1 MQQQL
6 TAPLKRI
13 KLGRNPRTYFDPK
26 AMAEL
31 TDSIRAH
38 GVDTPIIV
46 RPVTE
51 DEFDYEV
58 IAGGRR
64 YRGAMDAHGEDFPM
78 PIVVKD
84 VDEVEARRIALT
96 ENIQRDN
103 LSPAEEARDAS
114 ELLGLQGGD
123 RDVTAKILG
132 WSRATLDSR
141 LALLNCSTAVLDALS
156 ERKINISH
164 AELLAAL
171 SKENQDK
178 VLPVVVA
185 EKRSAAD
192 VRKLVES
199 ASCALAS
206 AIFEKADCAGCPH
219 NSSTQ
224 AQMFGEAIGT
234 GNCTNR
240 TCFNEKMEKQLEA
253 TAAGL
258 RDEFQ
263 TVRIVRAGDNNTR
276 VQLAV
281 EGTNGVGLEQ
291 AQACHGCA
299 NYGAAVSGL
308 PDSIGKVYRGQCFD
322 TVCNMKKVA
331 ARIQAEKAA
340 KQPPKADGAESAPTA
355 NSAAGSAT
363 GTGSKSAS
371 APASTNPSV
380 TVIAE
385 SEKVKTYRVK
395 LWRKAL
401 RLDIG
406 MNHELARQYL
416 IAVVLSGHARQI
428 DDGAFRKFFERLAE
442 GEAPLANLPKAID
455 AVQATNESKQADLM
469 IAMLFA
475 AIEGLEVTNLTQ
487 LCKAHK
493 LDLKKHW
500 KLDKEFLE
508 LITKSEMMVLA
519 DELGIRAA
527 HGDNFKKVFA
537 KSKPEVI
544 EALLAVEGFDYAG
557 KLPKVLKF

>member
-6 TAPLKRI
+6 TVPLKRI
-13 KLGRNPRTYFDPK
+13 RIGRNPRTYFDPK

-31 TDSIRAH
+31 TESIRAH
-38 GVDTPIIV
+38 GVDTPILV
-46 RPVTE
+46 RPLVDE
-51 DEFDYEV
+51 DFDYEV

-103 LSPAEEARDAS
+103 LSPSEEAVDAA
-114 ELLGLQGGD
+114 ELLGLHGGD

-132 WSRATLDSR
+132 WSRSTLDSR
-141 LALLNCSTAVLDALS
+141 LALLNCSKAVLDALS
-156 ERKINISH
+156 ERKVNIAH

-185 EKRSAAD
+185 EKRSVAD
-192 VRKLVES
+192 VKKLVES

-206 AIFEKADCAGCPH
+206 AIFDKADCAGCPH

-240 TCFNEKMEKQLEA
+240 TCFNEKTEKQLEA
-253 TAAGL
+253 IAAGL
-258 RDEFQ
+258 SDEFQ

-281 EGTNGVGLEQ
+281 EGANGVGVEQ

-340 KQPPKADGAESAPTA
+340 KQPPKADSAKSAPA
-355 NSAAGSAT
+355 AKSAVGNAT
-363 GTGSKSAS
+363 SGSKSAG
-371 APASTNPSV
+371 APASASPSV
-380 TVIAE
+380 TVVAE
-385 SEKVKTYRVK
+385 SEKVKAYRVK

-455 AVQATNESKQADLM
+455 AVQATDESKQADLM

-500 KLDKEFLE
+500 KLDKELLE

-527 HGDNFKKVFA
+527 LGDNFKKVFA

>member
-13 KLGRNPRTYFDPK
+13 RLGRNPRTYFDPK
-26 AMAEL
+26 KMAEI
-31 TDSIRAH
+31 TESIRAH

-46 RPVTE
+46 RPVVEE
-51 DEFDYEV
+51 DYDFEV

-64 YRGAMDAHGEDFPM
+64 YRGALDAHGGDYAM
-78 PIVVKD
+78 PITVRVVD
-84 VDEVEARRIALT
+84 DVEARRIALT
-96 ENIQRDN
+96 ENIQRDD
-103 LSPAEEARDAS
+103 LSPAEEAVDAA
-114 ELLGLQGGD
+114 ELLGLHGGD

-132 WSRATLDSR
+132 WSRSTLDGR

-156 ERKINISH
+156 QRQISIAH

-171 SKENQDK
+171 SKENQDR

-206 AIFEKADCAGCPH
+206 AIFDKADCAGCPH

-240 TCFNEKMEKQLEA
+240 ACFNEKTEKQLETIA
-253 TAAGL
+253 VPL
-258 RDEFQ
+258 REEFQ
-263 TVRIVRAGDNNTR
+263 VVRIVRAGDNNTR

-281 EGTNGVGLEQ
+281 DGPKGVGLEQ
-291 AQACHGCA
+291 AKACHACS

-308 PDSIGKVYRGQCFD
+308 PDAMGKVYRGQCFD
-322 TVCNMKKVA
+322 TVCNMKKVG

-340 KQPPKADGAESAPTA
+340 TAPQKTAADKGKPGTKGAGAASATTVAASNPTA
-355 NSAAGSAT
+355 
-363 GTGSKSAS
+363 
-371 APASTNPSV
+371 
-380 TVIAE
+380 TVVAE
-385 SEKVKTYRVK
+385 SERVKSYRVK

-401 RLDIG
+401 RADIG
-406 MNHELARQYL
+406 MDHDLARQYL

-428 DDGAFRKFFERLAE
+428 DDAVYRKLFERIT
-442 GEAPLANLPKAID
+442 GTDSPVANLPKAVE
-455 AVQATNESKQADLM
+455 AVQAAGADAQSNLM
-469 IAMLFA
+469 IGMIFS
-475 AIEGLEVTNLTQ
+475 AIDGLDVTYLTQ
-487 LCKAHK
+487 LCKTHK

-527 HGDNFKKVFA
+527 LGDSVKKVFA

-544 EALLAVEGFDYAG
+544 EALLAVDGFDYAG
-557 KLPKVLKF
+557 KVPKVLKF

>member
-6 TAPLKRI
+6 TAPLQRI
-13 KLGRNPRTYFDPK
+13 RIGRNPRTYFDPK
-26 AMAEL
+26 AMSEL
-31 TDSIRAH
+31 TESIRAN

-46 RPVTE
+46 RPVVEE
-51 DEFDYEV
+51 DFDYEV

-64 YRGAMDAHGEDFPM
+64 YRGAMEAHGEDYAM
-78 PIVVKD
+78 PIVVKV
-84 VDEVEARRIALT
+84 VDDVEARRIALT
-96 ENIQRDN
+96 ENIQRAE
-103 LSPAEEARDAS
+103 LSPAEEARDAA

-123 RDVTAKILG
+123 RDVTARILG

-156 ERKINISH
+156 ERKINIAH

-199 ASCALAS
+199 ASCALPP
-206 AIFEKADCAGCPH
+206 AIFDKTDCAGCPH

-240 TCFNEKMEKQLEA
+240 TCFNEKTEKQLEM

-281 EGTNGVGLEQ
+281 DGANGVGLEQ
-291 AQACHGCA
+291 AKACHGCA

-308 PDSIGKVYRGQCFD
+308 PDSTGKVYRGQCFD

-331 ARIQAEKAA
+331 ARIKADKAA
-340 KQPPKADGAESAPTA
+340 KQPEKADHAKSAPAAKSA
-355 NSAAGSAT
+355 NGTGS
-363 GTGSKSAS
+363 TGSKSAS
-371 APASTNPSV
+371 APSSTNPSV

-385 SEKVKTYRVK
+385 SEKVKAYRVK

-401 RLDIG
+401 RVDIG

-416 IAVVLSGHARQI
+416 IAIVLSGHARQI
-428 DDGAFRKFFERLAE
+428 DDASFRKLFERIAD
-442 GEAPLANLPKAID
+442 GEAPLANLPEAID
-455 AVQATNESKQADLM
+455 AVQATNEGKLADLM

-475 AIEGLEVTNLTQ
+475 AVEGLDVINLTQ
-487 LCKAHK
+487 LCKSHK

-500 KLDKEFLE
+500 TLDKEFLE
-508 LITKSEMMVLA
+508 LITKSEMTVLA

-527 HGDNFKKVFA
+527 LGDDFRKVFA

-544 EALLAVEGFDYAG
+544 EALLKIEGFDYAG
-557 KLPKVLKF
+557 KLPRVLKF

>member
-31 TDSIRAH
+31 TESIRAH

-64 YRGAMDAHGEDFPM
+64 YRGAMDAHGENFPM

-103 LSPAEEARDAS
+103 LSPSEEAVDAA
-114 ELLGLQGGD
+114 ELLGLHGGD

-132 WSRATLDSR
+132 WSRSTLDSR
-141 LALLNCSTAVLDALS
+141 LALLNCSKAVLDALS
-156 ERKINISH
+156 ERKINIAH

-171 SKENQDK
+171 SKENQDR

-185 EKRSAAD
+185 EKRSVAD
-192 VRKLVES
+192 VKKLVES

-206 AIFEKADCAGCPH
+206 AIFDKADCAGCPH

-240 TCFNEKMEKQLEA
+240 TCFNEKTEKQLEA

-263 TVRIVRAGDNNTR
+263 AVRIVRAGDNNTR

-322 TVCNMKKVA
+322 TVCNMQKVA
-331 ARIQAEKAA
+331 ARIKAEKAA
-340 KQPPKADGAESAPTA
+340 KQPQQADGGKSAPA
-355 NSAAGSAT
+355 AKSAS

-385 SEKVKTYRVK
+385 SERVKAYRVK

-401 RLDIG
+401 RVDIG

-428 DDGAFRKFFERLAE
+428 DDGAFRKFFEKIADS
-442 GEAPLANLPKAID
+442 EAPLADLPKAVD
-455 AVQATNESKQADLM
+455 AVQAVGESKQADLM

-475 AIEGLEVTNLTQ
+475 AIEGLEVTYLTK

-508 LITKSEMMVLA
+508 LITKSEMLVLA
-519 DELGIRAA
+519 EELGIRAA
-527 HGDNFKKVFA
+527 LGDNFKKVFA

-544 EALLAVEGFDYAG
+544 EALLKVEGFDYTG

>member
-26 AMAEL
+26 ALAEL
-31 TDSIRAH
+31 TESIRQH

-46 RPVTE
+46 RPIVE
-51 DEFDYEV
+51 DDFDYEV

-64 YRGAMDAHGEDFPM
+64 YRGAMGAHGEDFPM

-84 VDEVEARRIALT
+84 VDPVEARRIALT

-103 LSPAEEARDAS
+103 LSPAEEARDAA

-123 RDVTAKILG
+123 RDVTARILG

-156 ERKINISH
+156 ERKINIAH

-199 ASCALAS
+199 ASCALAP
-206 AIFEKADCAGCPH
+206 AIFDKTDCAGCPH

-240 TCFNEKMEKQLEA
+240 TCFNEKTEKQLEV

-281 EGTNGVGLEQ
+281 DGTNGVGLEQ
-291 AQACHGCA
+291 AKACHGCA

-340 KQPPKADGAESAPTA
+340 KQPEKAEGAKSAPAAKSA
-355 NSAAGSAT
+355 N
-363 GTGSKSAS
+363 GTGSKSAG
-371 APASTNPSV
+371 APSSTNPSV

-385 SEKVKTYRVK
+385 SEKVKAYRVK

-401 RLDIG
+401 RVDIG

-416 IAVVLSGHARQI
+416 IAIVLSGHARQI
-428 DDGAFRKFFERLAE
+428 DDASFRKFFERIAE

-475 AIEGLEVTNLTQ
+475 AIEGLDVTNLTQ
-487 LCKAHK
+487 LCKSHK

-508 LITKSEMMVLA
+508 LITKSEMTVLA

-527 HGDNFKKVFA
+527 LGENFKKVFA

-544 EALLAVEGFDYAG
+544 EALLKVEGFDYTG

>member
-26 AMAEL
+26 AMSEL
-31 TDSIRAH
+31 TESIRAH

-46 RPVTE
+46 RPVAE
-51 DEFDYEV
+51 DNFDYEV

-103 LSPAEEARDAS
+103 LSPAEEARDAA

-141 LALLNCSTAVLDALS
+141 LALLNCSTGVLDALS
-156 ERKINISH
+156 ERKINIAH

-206 AIFEKADCAGCPH
+206 AIFDKADCAGCPH

-240 TCFNEKMEKQLEA
+240 TCFNEKTEKQLEA

-281 EGTNGVGLEQ
+281 DGTNGVGLEQ

-322 TVCNMKKVA
+322 TVCNMQKVA
-331 ARIQAEKAA
+331 ARIKAEKAA
-340 KQPPKADGAESAPTA
+340 LQPVKPE
-355 NSAAGSAT
+355 
-363 GTGSKSAS
+363 SKSAPAAKSANSTGGKSSS

-401 RLDIG
+401 RVDIG

-416 IAVVLSGHARQI
+416 IAVVLSGYARQI
-428 DDGAFRKFFERLAE
+428 DDGAFRKFFERIAE
-442 GEAPLANLPKAID
+442 NEAPLANLPKAVD
-455 AVQATNESKQADLM
+455 AVQAVGESKQADLM

-487 LCKAHK
+487 LCKSHK

-527 HGDNFKKVFA
+527 LGDNFKKVFA
-537 KSKPEVI
+537 KSKPDVI
-544 EALLAVEGFDYAG
+544 EALLTVEGFDYAG

>member
-31 TDSIRAH
+31 TESIRAH

-103 LSPAEEARDAS
+103 LSPSEEAVDAA
-114 ELLGLQGGD
+114 ELLGLHGGD

-132 WSRATLDSR
+132 WSRSTLDSR
-141 LALLNCSTAVLDALS
+141 LALLNCSKAVLDALS
-156 ERKINISH
+156 ERKINIAH

-185 EKRSAAD
+185 EKRSVAD
-192 VRKLVES
+192 VKKLVES

-206 AIFEKADCAGCPH
+206 AIFDKADCAGCPH

-240 TCFNEKMEKQLEA
+240 TCFNEKTEKQLEA

-322 TVCNMKKVA
+322 TVCNMQKVA
-331 ARIQAEKAA
+331 ARIKAEKAA
-340 KQPPKADGAESAPTA
+340 KQPQQADGAKSAPA
-355 NSAAGSAT
+355 VKSAT
-363 GTGSKSAS
+363 GTGGKSAS
-371 APASTNPSV
+371 TPASTNPSV

-385 SEKVKTYRVK
+385 SERVKAYRVK

-401 RLDIG
+401 RVDIG

-428 DDGAFRKFFERLAE
+428 DDGAFRKFFEKIADS
-442 GEAPLANLPKAID
+442 EAPLADLPKAVD
-455 AVQATNESKQADLM
+455 AVHAVGESKQADLM

-508 LITKSEMMVLA
+508 LITKSEMLVLA
-519 DELGIRAA
+519 EEIGIRAA
-527 HGDNFKKVFA
+527 LGDNFKKVFA

-544 EALLAVEGFDYAG
+544 EALLKVEGFDYTG

>member
-13 KLGRNPRTYFDPK
+13 KLGRNPRTYFEPK
-26 AMAEL
+26 AMAEI
-31 TDSIRAH
+31 TESIRLN
-38 GVDTPIIV
+38 GVDTPVIV
-46 RPVTE
+46 RPVVE
-51 DEFDYEV
+51 DDFDYEL

-64 YRGAMDAHGEDFPM
+64 YRGAMDAHGEDYEM
-78 PIVVKD
+78 PITVKD
-84 VDEVEARRIALT
+84 VDDGEARRIALT

-103 LSPAEEARDAS
+103 LSPAEEARDAA

-123 RDVTAKILG
+123 RDVTARILG

-156 ERKINISH
+156 ERKINIAH

-206 AIFEKADCAGCPH
+206 AIFDKADCAGCQH

-240 TCFNEKMEKQLEA
+240 TCFNEKTEKQLET

-276 VQLAV
+276 VQLAID
-281 EGTNGVGLEQ
+281 GSNGVGLEQ
-291 AQACHGCA
+291 AKACHGCA

-322 TVCNMKKVA
+322 TVCNMQKVA
-331 ARIQAEKAA
+331 ARIKADKAA
-340 KQPPKADGAESAPTA
+340 SQPPKAEGAKSAPA
-355 NSAAGSAT
+355 AKSAGGA
-363 GTGSKSAS
+363 GSKSAS
-371 APASTNPSV
+371 APAASNPTV

-385 SEKVKTYRVK
+385 SERVKAYRVK

-401 RLDIG
+401 RMDIG

-416 IAVVLSGHARQI
+416 IAVVLSGYARQI
-428 DDGAFRKFFERLAE
+428 EDGAFRKFFERIAE
-442 GEAPLANLPKAID
+442 REAPLANLPKAVD
-455 AVQATNESKQADLM
+455 AVQATNDSKQADLM

-475 AIEGLEVTNLTQ
+475 AIEGLEVSNLTQ

-508 LITKSEMMVLA
+508 LITKSEMLVLA

-527 HGDNFKKVFA
+527 LGDNFKKVFA
-537 KSKPEVI
+537 KPKPELI
-544 EALLAVEGFDYAG
+544 EALLKVEGFDYDG
-557 KLPKVLKF
+557 KLAKVLKF

>member
-13 KLGRNPRTYFDPK
+13 KVGRNPRTYFDPA
-26 AMAEL
+26 AMTEL
-31 TDSIRAH
+31 TESIRQH

-46 RPVTE
+46 RPVT
-51 DEFDYEV
+51 DDGFDYEI

-64 YRGAMDAHGEDFPM
+64 YRGAMAAHGDDFPM

-84 VDEVEARRIALT
+84 VDDVEARRIALT
-96 ENIQRDN
+96 ENIQRDD
-103 LSPAEEARDAS
+103 LSPSEEAIDAA
-114 ELLGLQGGD
+114 EMLGLLGGD
-123 RDVTAKILG
+123 RDETAKVLG
-132 WSRATLDSR
+132 WSRSTLDSR
-141 LALLNCSTAVLDALS
+141 LALMNCSRAVLETLNT
-156 ERKINISH
+156 RQISLGI

-178 VLPVVVA
+178 VLPVIVA
-185 EKRSAAD
+185 EKRSIAD

-206 AIFEKADCAGCPH
+206 AIFDKVDCAGCPH

-240 TCFNEKMEKQLEA
+240 TCFNDKTEKQLEVI
-253 TAAGL
+253 AAPL

-263 TVRIVRAGDNNTR
+263 VVRIVRAGDNNTR

-281 EGTNGVGLEQ
+281 DGPKGVGLEQ
-291 AQACHGCA
+291 AKACHGCA
-299 NYGAAVSGL
+299 NYGAAISGL
-308 PDSIGKVYRGQCFD
+308 PDSIGKVYRCQCFD
-322 TVCNMKKVA
+322 TVCNMKMVGK
-331 ARIQAEKAA
+331 RIQDEKAA
-340 KQPPKADGAESAPTA
+340 AQPAK
-355 NSAAGSAT
+355 AAGDKARPAAKSTAGSSANA
-363 GTGSKSAS
+363 AS
-371 APASTNPSV
+371 STNPSV

-385 SEKVKTYRVK
+385 SEKVKAYRVK

-401 RLDIG
+401 RADIG

-416 IAVVLSGHARQI
+416 IAIVLSGYARQM
-428 DDGAFRKFFERLAE
+428 DDSVFRKLFERIVE
-442 GEAPLANLPKAID
+442 TEAPVSNLPKAVE
-455 AVQATNESKQADLM
+455 AVQAASDTAQANLM
-469 IAMLFA
+469 IGMLFS
-475 AIEGLEVTNLTQ
+475 AIDGLEVTNLTQ
-487 LCKAHK
+487 LCKTHQ

-527 HGDNFKKVFA
+527 LRDSFKKVFA

-557 KLPKVLKF
+557 KVPKVLRF

>member
-1 MQQQL
+1 MQQQI

-31 TDSIRAH
+31 TESIRAH

-51 DEFDYEV
+51 DDFDYEV

-103 LSPAEEARDAS
+103 LSPAEEARDAA
-114 ELLGLQGGD
+114 ELLGLHGGD

-156 ERKINISH
+156 ERKINIAH

-206 AIFEKADCAGCPH
+206 AIFDKADCAGCPH

-240 TCFNEKMEKQLEA
+240 TCFNEKTEKQLEA
-253 TAAGL
+253 TATGL

-281 EGTNGVGLEQ
+281 DGPKGVGLEQ
-291 AQACHGCA
+291 AQACHACA
-299 NYGAAVSGL
+299 NYGAAVSAL

-331 ARIQAEKAA
+331 ARIQADKAA
-340 KQPPKADGAESAPTA
+340 SQPPKADGAKSAPAARSA
-355 NSAAGSAT
+355 N

-380 TVIAE
+380 TVVAE
-385 SEKVKTYRVK
+385 SERVKAYRVK

-401 RLDIG
+401 RVDIG

-416 IAVVLSGHARQI
+416 IAIVLSGHARQI
-428 DDGAFRKFFERLAE
+428 DDGAFRKFFERIAE
-442 GEAPLANLPKAID
+442 SEALLANLPKAVD
-455 AVQATNESKQADLM
+455 AVQATDESKQADLM

-487 LCKAHK
+487 LCKSHK

-500 KLDKEFLE
+500 KLDKELLE

-519 DELGIRAA
+519 EELGIRAA
-527 HGDNFKKVFA
+527 LGDNFKKVFA

-544 EALLAVEGFDYAG
+544 EALLTVEGFDYTG

>member
-13 KLGRNPRTYFDPK
+13 RLGRNPRTYFDPK
-26 AMAEL
+26 SMAEIRE
-31 TDSIRAH
+31 SIREH
-38 GVDTPIIV
+38 GVDTPILV
-46 RPVTE
+46 CPVV
-51 DEFDYEV
+51 DDDDIDYEV

-64 YRGAMDAHGEDFPM
+64 YRGAMEAHGEDYEM

-84 VDEVEARRIALT
+84 VDEAEARRIALT

-103 LSPAEEARDAS
+103 LSPAEEARDAA
-114 ELLGLQGGD
+114 ELLGLHGGD
-123 RDVTAKILG
+123 RDVTAKVLG
-132 WSRATLDSR
+132 WSRGTLDSR

-156 ERKINISH
+156 ERKINIAH

-185 EKRSAAD
+185 EKRSVAD

-206 AIFEKADCAGCPH
+206 AIFDKADCAGCPH

-240 TCFNEKMEKQLEA
+240 TCFNEKTEKQLET

-276 VQLAV
+276 VQLAID
-281 EGTNGVGLEQ
+281 GSNGVGLDQ
-291 AQACHGCA
+291 AKACHACA

-322 TVCNMKKVA
+322 TVCNMQKVA
-331 ARIQAEKAA
+331 ARIKADKAA
-340 KQPPKADGAESAPTA
+340 SQPPKSEGARSAPA
-355 NSAAGSAT
+355 PKST
-363 GTGSKSAS
+363 GAGSKSIG
-371 APASTNPSV
+371 APAASSPV
-380 TVIAE
+380 ATVIAE
-385 SEKVKTYRVK
+385 SDRVKAYRVK

-401 RLDIG
+401 RTDIG

-416 IAVVLSGHARQI
+416 ISIVISGYARQL
-428 DDGAFRKFFERLAE
+428 DDSAFRKFFQRIAE
-442 GEAPLANLPKAID
+442 AEAPMANLPKAID
-455 AVQATNESKQADLM
+455 LVQATSEGKQADLM

-475 AIEGLEVTNLTQ
+475 AIEGLEVSNLIQ
-487 LCKAHK
+487 LCKSHQ

-508 LITKSEMMVLA
+508 LITKSEMLVLA

-527 HGDNFKKVFA
+527 LGDNFKKVFA
-537 KSKPEVI
+537 KSKPELI
-544 EALLAVEGFDYAG
+544 EALLKVDGFDYDG